1 MGDCPGPIIMETK
14 SKPEIDLNNLSFI
27 EKECKGIDNILYNIK
42 IYNAKDSII
51 FHLKKLSAFYEI
63 IYKQNYTLE
72 ELNKINIYFKSFY
85 SIEDIYNDFFK
96 NYEENKIII
105 FKI

>member
-1 MGDCPGPIIMETK
+1 MGDCPGPIIMDTK
-14 SKPEIDLNNLSFI
+14 PDIDLNNLSFI